1 MLNNILLIYYYNN
14 FDIDKT
20 KFNHIYLS
28 MGFDAKYALLSSIY
42 ISNLLY
48 NSNPDTF
55 IHLHI
60 IINNHIYENMKP
72 IVTLKRINI
81 YYQQIS

>member
-55 IHLHI
+55 I
-60 IINNHIYENMKP
+60 INKFHKNYFLYHAFRFK
-72 IVTLKRINI
+72 
-81 YYQQIS
+81 